1 MKLGAQLY
9 TIKTYTQT
17 VKDFE
22 YSMSQIA
29 HMGYKTVQLSAIGA
43 SITPEVAKEICDK
56 YGLQIVIT
64 HNDAN
69 RILYDT
75 EKLIRDHE
83 IMNCKYI
90 GLGGM
95 PEKYRSGE
103 WIHRFYDDYKEA
115 VNKIKDAGMLF
126 MYHNHQFEFEKYNGK
141 FLMDYI
147 LSDFSKD
154 ELGVTLD
161 TYWLQ
166 YAGVDVCE
174 WLYKLKDRIPCVH
187 LKDMEVVKNEV
198 VMAPVL
204 EGNMNFK
211 KIIKTL
217 EDTNCEY
224 MLVEQDICRENPFTC
239 LSKSYNN
246 LVELGYR

>member
-1 MKLGAQLY
+1 MILGAQTY
-9 TIKTYTQT
+9 TIRTYTQT
-17 VKDFE
+17 TKDFDF
-22 YSMSQIA
+22 SMKEIA
-29 HMGYKTVQLSAIGA
+29 NMGYKTVQLSAIGS
-43 SITPEVAKEICDK
+43 SITPQIAKETCDK
-56 YGLQIVIT
+56 YGLDIVLT

-69 RILYDT
+69 RILHDT

-83 IMNCKYI
+83 LMNCKYI

-103 WIHRFYDDYKEA
+103 WIHHFYDDYKDA
-115 VNKIKDAGMLF
+115 VNMIKDAGMLF

-147 LSDFSKD
+147 LEDFSKE

-224 MLVEQDICRENPFTC
+224 MLVEQDVCREHSFTC
-239 LSKSYNN
+239 LKKSYDN
-246 LVELGYR
+246 VAALGYL